1 MASLPAD
8 LLARIAERAND
19 PYRRSYMSGAE
30 AHAKPTPFNEIMAR
44 FDETLGPDTPNP
56 MRLGLEFME
65 KNGIAIPTM
74 NVIDHG
80 GGRIEASTKPTG
92 PQPLPAP
99 PSQEQLAAAE
109 REIGHAL
116 PEELR
121 QLYAIA
127 DGSFGPGPGTG
138 LFPLAQSVD
147 EYAYQRSICDWP
159 HHLLPLA
166 HGQIWL
172 LSIDLDSGQ
181 IVSWNE
187 SWEDNGL
194 SKGAFTVEYQSLAAF
209 MEAWLASPTY
219 EEEQAASHAQAPKP

>member
-44 FDETLGPDTPNP
+44 LDETLGPDTPNP
-56 MRLGLEFME
+56 MRLGLEFMK
-65 KNGIAIPTM
+65 KNGIAVPTM
-74 NVIDHG
+74 NVIDNG
-80 GGRIEASTKPTG
+80 GDGMRAFAGPAG
-92 PQPLPAP
+92 PQPLSTP

-109 REIGHAL
+109 RKIGHAF

-127 DGSFGPGPGTG
+127 DGGFGPGLGTG

-147 EYAYQRSICDWP
+147 QYAYQQSICDWP
-159 HHLLPLA
+159 NQLLPLA
-166 HGQIWL
+166 QGEIRL
-172 LSIDLDSGQ
+172 LSIDVERGQ

-187 SWEDNGL
+187 YWEDDGL
-194 SKGAFTVEYQSLAAF
+194 SKEEAFTTEYPSLAAF

-219 EEEQAASHAQAPKP
+219 EEEQVVPRPPA